1 MNLDQLRYVCA
12 IYETGSINRAA
23 EKLYLSQPN
32 VSNAITRL
40 EHELGFAIMHRS
52 HQGVTF
58 TQEGIA
64 LVNYASRILDDCNAI
79 RSLHAQPQRRRFRL
93 ISPHY
98 PPVDRAFILLCQ
110 QLEKNG
116 ELCGCD
122 LHLLGGNWVESL
134 AALQKKT
141 VELAVACVP
150 QETVHSAIFR
160 SSLEQHGVQFVPIA
174 QTSVVIKLS
183 KDHPLLRETPF
194 PFARLSEYPMTE
206 YTSRVDTLSAYGSI
220 KLPAALQPSHIYVDS
235 GRTRTQLI
243 AGTTV
248 WGLAM
253 KLPKQH
259 ETEYGVRYVELPD
272 STWCIGVLR
281 EASRPEDELEMLFL
295 ELLRE
300 QLRFLYESGEMAE
313 EAENLT
319 AD

>member
-40 EHELGFAIMHRS
+40 ERELGLTIMHRS
-52 HQGVTF
+52 HHGVQF
-58 TQEGIA
+58 TQEGLA
-64 LVNYASRILDDCNAI
+64 LVNYASRILDDCSSI
-79 RSLHAQPQRRRFRL
+79 RNLHAQPQLRRFRV

-98 PPVDRAFILLCQ
+98 PPVDRAFVSLCR
-110 QLEKNG
+110 
-116 ELCGCD
+116 ELDAAGALGACD
-122 LHLLGGNWVESL
+122 LHLTGGNWVESL
-134 AALQKKT
+134 SALQKKS
-141 VELAVACVP
+141 VELAVTCVP
-150 QETVHSAIFR
+150 EETVRSAIFR
-160 SSLEQHGVQFVPIA
+160 SAIEQHGVQFVPLA

-206 YTSRVDTLSAYGSI
+206 YASRVDTLSAYGSI
-220 KLPAALQPSHIYVDS
+220 KLPTAPQPSRIFVDS

-243 AGTTV
+243 AQTQV

-259 ETEYGVRYVELPD
+259 EAEYGVRYVELPD
-272 STWCIGVLR
+272 STWCIGILRAEARPVDALEERFLNFLR
-281 EASRPEDELEMLFL
+281 EE
-295 ELLRE
+295 
-300 QLRFLYESGEMAE
+300 LRFLGESEQDA
-313 EAENLT
+313 
-319 AD
+319 